1 MRGSR
6 FLILLCFGVL
16 GALTGV
22 SAAQGSSATLF
33 FCFAGGCFFGVA
45 CLLLL
50 SFPLHLF
57 FRGVATRSGSTAIG
71 DCLNTGFLTLLP
83 FTLLALLAEVL
94 LNWNATSAFVSTA
107 LMFSGGATANAL
119 AKADPEHPVGKLR
132 ALVPTLLA
140 VLASL
145 CWMVGWAV
153 LLQLLGR
160 FG

>member
-1 MRGSR
+1 
-6 FLILLCFGVL
+6 
-16 GALTGV
+16 
-22 SAAQGSSATLF
+22 
-33 FCFAGGCFFGVA
+33 
-45 CLLLL
+45 
-50 SFPLHLF
+50 HLF
-57 FRGVATRSGSTAIG
+57 FRGVATRNGTTSIG
-71 DCLNTGFLTLLP
+71 DCLNTGFLTLIP

-119 AKADPEHPVGKLR
+119 GKADPGHPVGKLR
-132 ALVPTLLA
+132 ALAPALLT
-140 VLASL
+140 VVASL